1 MRWTDYRLAR
11 ERMVRE
17 QLVAQGI
24 RDRRVLRVMMRIP
37 RHRFLGPDAGIEAY
51 ADHSVPIGFRQTMS
65 SPWMVAYLCEQL
77 RLRGDETV
85 LEIGTGS
92 GYQAAILSMLCDHV
106 YSVERVARLAERARR
121 ALVDCIC
128 PNVTVRV
135 GDGAEGWP
143 EHAPFDRILM
153 TAASDRLPEG
163 LLQQLRDGGLL
174 VAPVRRGDG
183 RQEIVRLVR
192 DGSRVHVERLGEC
205 QFVPLQRGVVVVAD
219 ADAGGD
225 RGAVGRGE

>member
-17 QLVAQGI
+17 QLVARGI

-37 RHRFLGPDAGIEAY
+37 RHRFLGPDAGVEAY

-65 SPWMVAYLCEQL
+65 RPWMVAYLCEQL
-77 RLRGDETV
+77 RLRGHERV
-85 LEIGTGS
+85 LEVGTGS
-92 GYQAAILSMLCDHV
+92 GYQAAVLSMLCREV
-106 YSVERVARLAERARR
+106 FTIERVAPLAERARR

-143 EHAPFDRILM
+143 EHAPYDRILL
-153 TAASDRLPEG
+153 TASSDRLPEG
-163 LLQQLRDGGLL
+163 LLQQLADGGVL
-174 VAPVRRGDG
+174 VGPVRRGDG
-183 RQEIVRLVR
+183 AQEVVRLVR
-192 DGSRVHVERLGEC
+192 DGSRVHVERLGPCE
-205 QFVPLQRGVVVVAD
+205 FVPLQRGVLDD
-219 ADAGGD
+219 ASARPDAAHGHGD
-225 RGAVGRGE
+225 